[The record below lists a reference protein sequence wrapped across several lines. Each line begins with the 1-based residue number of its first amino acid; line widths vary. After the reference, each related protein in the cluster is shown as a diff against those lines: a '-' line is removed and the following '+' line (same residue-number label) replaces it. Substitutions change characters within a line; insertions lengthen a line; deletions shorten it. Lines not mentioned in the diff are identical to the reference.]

1 MLCLVLSLTPCCRPY
16 LMALKVTSELAL
28 RRWGDSPL
36 RWFQAM
42 LYLDWHA
49 EVHHFGF
56 HYAHKI
62 YHYNQFVG
70 R

>member
-1 MLCLVLSLTPCCRPY
+1 VISGLT
-16 LMALKVTSELAL
+16 L

-42 LYLDWHA
+42 MFLDWHA
-49 EVHHFGF
+49 EVHRFGF

-62 YHYNQFVG
+62 YHFNEFVT